1 VYLEWLELLVHKV
14 LLVNLAL
21 VEVEE
26 VEEVVLVMAQREQ
39 LA

>member
-1 VYLEWLELLVHKV
+1 VYLEGLELLVHKV

-21 VEVEE
+21 VE
-26 VEEVVLVMAQREQ
+26 EVVLVMAQREQ